1 MNLRRLH
8 HPYLLKN
15 FERKRKKNI
24 ENLDLLE
31 EDLTKKK
38 KDVERVN
45 QELFNAKTA
54 TSNLKNQFDNLQ
66 SEKEKGDEKLNLFE
80 KDIQKKKEEID
91 KANQKQVDSEKE
103 IVELRSQFDNLKLEK
118 FKVENERIT
127 PEKHKELL
135 QELQNQKD
143 LVKNFQVQ
151 LNSLQSEKITMENE

>member
-1 MNLRRLH
+1 VEDSSGIIQNIDSRE
-8 HPYLLKN
+8 YE
-15 FERKRKKNI
+15 FEKITPSLFIKELWEEKEKNI
-24 ENLDLLE
+24 ENLNLLE

-66 SEKEKGDEKLNLFE
+66 TEKEKGDEKLNLFE

-118 FKVENERIT
+118 SKVENERIT
-127 PEKHKELL
+127 PEKHKRTSPRTP
-135 QELQNQKD
+135 KP
-143 LVKNFQVQ
+143 KG
-151 LNSLQSEKITMENE
+151 SC